1 MTVTGTDIENDIES
15 ELDLYFDVPIL
26 ASADV
31 LISSGQ
37 IPVSPISQTQL
48 QVFVTNEGNGPQ
60 TYDVELSSPA
70 GWHLGLDTLGAFEG
84 SSHGSTGTLA
94 VGQSRTIDITV
105 NPPGAMIPA
114 GSIFDAG
121 LTVHSRV
128 SSDSWSVPITLEVMA
143 IDQLSATPISDGIQ
157 YEVAPDES
165 LNLEIDFLNT
175 GNRHLTMT
183 PYQRSIP
190 SGWSI
195 VGGLN
200 TLEAP
205 AGETTTW
212 SVTLQGNGRA
222 TSGDFKLRFATD
234 DGFSLDWNRTI
245 DVLSAAI
252 PSLAFHQVVL
262 ADGTTSPTPLGVG
275 AHPVGTGFDL
285 AWEVE
290 NEGTS
295 TWRPMTSIIVPNNDN
310 WEANCPSTPSSL
322 AAGASSIIWCTV
334 TIPVSEQAGSE
345 PVVTLRMEGEGVVIE
360 NSISLLVDS
369 VAAVVWDLR
378 TESFAHEGY
387 PVQMTID
394 IQNVGNSQ
402 INHRLDV
409 NAPGDWGVFI
419 DDELLVILSPGE
431 SRSIV
436 IEFTPDSGSDGTIQL
451 ALRNGELIQDSTFSF
466 EVDVMPARGE
476 SNNMASTL
484 IPILVILLIAILAG
498 GGFYVFQQRGGNL
511 ESIMANEAVS
521 KITDSLNITEK
532 ESGSGIEC
540 WVCSGDIIVGEAL
553 ACGSCG
559 ARYHRPGQVGGCD
572 ILSLGKCL
580 HCNAD
585 WNELVDA

>member
-1 MTVTGTDIENDIES
+1 M
-15 ELDLYFDVPIL
+15 YK
-26 ASADV
+26 
-31 LISSGQ
+31 
-37 IPVSPISQTQL
+37 
-48 QVFVTNEGNGPQ
+48 
-60 TYDVELSSPA
+60 
-70 GWHLGLDTLGAFEG
+70 
-84 SSHGSTGTLA
+84 
-94 VGQSRTIDITV
+94 R
-105 NPPGAMIPA
+105 
-114 GSIFDAG
+114 
-121 LTVHSRV
+121 
-128 SSDSWSVPITLEVMA
+128 
-143 IDQLSATPISDGIQ
+143 
-157 YEVAPDES
+157 
-165 LNLEIDFLNT
+165 
-175 GNRHLTMT
+175 
-183 PYQRSIP
+183 
-190 SGWSI
+190 
-195 VGGLN
+195 
-200 TLEAP
+200 
-205 AGETTTW
+205 
-212 SVTLQGNGRA
+212 QGNGRA

-295 TWRPMTSIIVPNNDN
+295 TWRPITSIIVPNDDN
-310 WEANCPSTPSSL
+310 WEANCPITPSSL

-345 PVVTLRMEGEGVVIE
+345 PVVTLRMEGEGVVVE

-394 IQNVGNSQ
+394 IQNIGNSQ

-409 NAPGDWGVFI
+409 NAPDDWGVFI

-436 IEFTPDSGSDGTIQL
+436 IEFTPASGSDGTIQL

-484 IPILVILLIAILAG
+484 IPILIILLIAILAG
-498 GGFYVFQQRGGNL
+498 GGFYVFQQKGGKL